1 MAETRKHRIEVRD
14 ELDKALLAALGEP
27 VRPVEPGSQPPP
39 PGDGGAEPA
48 ASDPG
53 RPHTT
58 PFVTPG
64 SSMGGFTF
72 GPTDSKKA

>member
-27 VRPVEPGSQPPP
+27 VRPVEPGASTGSAAADATDEASPAPAS
-39 PGDGGAEPA
+39 GG
-48 ASDPG
+48 
-53 RPHTT
+53 

-64 SSMGGFTF
+64 SSLGGFSF
-72 GPTDSKKA
+72 GAPKC